1 MRKLLLTACFS
12 CFLIS
17 TASNQMKEVVI
28 EGRIVNYS
36 DKSARTITAI
46 NCNPWSDINIQER
59 NAAAIDSAG
68 YFKTC
73 VNMPFGHNFTI
84 YYDRNYLCQY
94 AEPGDSIYMI
104 IDANDIKSGATYSG
118 SRAKLNNEYGKA
130 YAKLFNTFFS
140 EEPPAGQMDKGEYLK
155 VFKGLQTKNLAN
167 IKAYA
172 DSIGMGSDS
181 RSLLEQSALFSLA
194 NGALEH
200 EDETPEKVLAVF
212 ADPIFGLDDEANLK
226 EMMFPTH
233 LNAYLWRLN
242 DVVKPDS
249 SLQMVEAI
257 VARHPKSLNR
267 DIMLA
272 IYLKNI
278 NREKVLPQM
287 PRDIFHDE
295 GIRELIYAQSDDCK
309 SLPEMKDAVG
319 SIYEWTGDSAVVS
332 KYSNLTELI
341 EKEYAGKIVYLDFWA
356 TWCGPCLV
364 ANKALP
370 EVADFFKDKDIVFVS
385 VAMRSAFDRWQKHAA
400 GRPAN
405 CKDYFIQSDD
415 DEQLIMSRYNVDA
428 FPRFRIIGKDSKIID
443 SDPPRPNYPQIYD
456 TLSEILK

>member
-17 TASNQMKEVVI
+17 TASNPMKDVVI
-28 EGRIVNYS
+28 EGQIVNYS
-36 DKSARTITAI
+36 DKSAWTITAI
-46 NCNPWSDINIQER
+46 ACNPWSDTDGR
-59 NAAAIDSAG
+59 NAVVIDSAG
-68 YFKTC
+68 YFKTFI
-73 VNMPFGHNFTI
+73 NIPFGHNFTI
-84 YYDRNYLCQY
+84 YYDGNYLCQY

-104 IDANDIKSGATYSG
+104 INADNIKAGATYSG
-118 SRAKLNNEYGKA
+118 TRAKLNNEYGKA

-140 EEPPAGQMDKGEYLK
+140 EEPPAGHMDKDEYLK
-155 VFKGLQTKNLAN
+155 VFKGIQSKNLAN
-167 IKAYA
+167 IKAYV
-172 DSIGMGSDS
+172 DSVGMGSDS
-181 RSLLEQSALFSLA
+181 RVLLEQSALFSLA

-212 ADPIFGLDDEANLK
+212 DDPIFGLDDEENLK
-226 EMMFPTH
+226 EMMFPIH
-233 LNAYLWRLN
+233 LNAYLWRLK

-272 IYLKNI
+272 MYLKDI
-278 NREKVLPQM
+278 NNEKVLPQL
-287 PRDIFHDE
+287 PRDIFYDE
-295 GIRELIYAQSDDCK
+295 GICELVYDQADDCK
-309 SLPEMKDAVG
+309 PLPGMNDAIG
-319 SIYEWTGDSAVVS
+319 SIYQWTADGATVS
-332 KYSNLTELI
+332 KYSNLTELL
-341 EKEYAGKIVYLDFWA
+341 ENEYAGKIVYLDFWA

-385 VAMRSAFDRWQKHAA
+385 VALRSDFGRWKKHAA
-400 GRPAN
+400 ARLAN
-405 CKDYFIQSDD
+405 CKDYFIQSEDD
-415 DEQLIMSRYNVDA
+415 AQLIMSRYNVNA

-443 SDPPRPNYPQIYD
+443 SDPPRPTCPQIYD
-456 TLSEILK
+456 TLTEILK